1 MVEQTYFGFYLYH
14 QRRCNK
20 FILPFCT
27 IRVMNL
33 EMFWFFDLT
42 MHSYN
47 PSSLECSTAGM
58 PSAALRSTYL
68 LLLAINAPSL
78 YQDKLVALGETA
90 QYVHR
95 SLNCSPS
102 DATMKSGEILSS
114 RKAKSAIERKN
125 KIKE

>member
-1 MVEQTYFGFYLYH
+1 
-14 QRRCNK
+14 
-20 FILPFCT
+20 
-27 IRVMNL
+27 MNL

-47 PSSLECSTAGM
+47 PSSLECSTTGM
-58 PSAALRSTYL
+58 PSSALRSTYL

-78 YQDKLVALGETA
+78 YQDNMVALGETA

-102 DATMKSGEILSS
+102 DATMISGEILSS